1 VPDSAEPWPFFSV
14 KEAMLEALHLSKYYG
29 ALPAIRHVSFE
40 IRPGRI
46 LGLLGRNGSGKSTTV
61 KIVTGLIQPSGGE
74 VRLDGQSLR
83 GDLIAYKA
91 QVGYVPEE
99 AHLYQYLTGPEYL
112 SLVGRLRGLPANR
125 LEEKID
131 AFLKLWGIQDARY
144 APMSAYSKGM
154 RQKILLSAALLHDPR
169 VVVFDEPNAGLDV
182 TAALVLRSLVKALAR
197 EGKLVLYSSHLLE
210 TVEAVCSDVVI
221 LHESRVVAHDEVS
234 KLRDLMK
241 MPSLEQVFHALVIE
255 TDVDRTAEDLVGA
268 MRI

>member
-1 VPDSAEPWPFFSV
+1 
-14 KEAMLEALHLSKYYG
+14 MLEASRLTKYYG
-29 ALPAIRHVSFE
+29 ALPAIRDVGFDVK
-40 IRPGRI
+40 PGRI

-74 VRLDGQSLR
+74 VRLDGVPI
-83 GDLIAYKA
+83 DHDPIAYKA

-112 SLVGRLRGLPANR
+112 SLVGRLRSLPRAR

-131 AFLKLWGIQDARY
+131 AFLKLWGIEDARY

-154 RQKILLSAALLHDPR
+154 RQKVLLSAALLHDPR

-182 TAALVLRSLVKALAR
+182 TASLVLRSLVKALAR
-197 EGKLVLYSSHLLE
+197 EGKLVIYSSHLLE

-221 LHESRVVAHDEVS
+221 LHEGRIVARDEVT

-241 MPSLEQVFHALVIE
+241 VPSLEQVFRALVIE
-255 TDVDRTAEDLVGA
+255 TDVDRTAEEMVGV